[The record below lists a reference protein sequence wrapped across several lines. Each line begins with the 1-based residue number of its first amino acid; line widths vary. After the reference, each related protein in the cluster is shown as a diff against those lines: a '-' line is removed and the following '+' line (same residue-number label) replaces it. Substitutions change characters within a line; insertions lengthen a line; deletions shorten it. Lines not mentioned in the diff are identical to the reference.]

1 MENRLRGLLALMLCF
16 ILTVAPVAGAMASD
30 VSYREGYSDESSSAQ
45 EGDLI
50 SNGVYLGVGSGGIL
64 YHNGLY
70 NKDMTGEKDNDYH
83 VNETQEASAY
93 KEDLW
98 AAANI
103 KSDGWPYISLER
115 VNKII
120 DQIELGDNV
129 LLIMNGLQTIDSV
142 PGSITDRKNK
152 LESAVKDWDIE
163 GNILAFYQMGV
174 YAKDTPVERVMR
186 RVDYTGNGISILLP
200 YPEQTIAENWEK
212 YDFALFHM
220 NSNGNVEQIECTPSD
235 DGISFYARSFSPYA
249 LAYKLKADE
258 GDGGEGGTGDG
269 GNGDGGSGDGGSGDG
284 GSGDGGSGDGGN
296 DDGGSGDGG
305 SGDGGTGDGGTGDSG
320 TGDGGTGDGEDG
332 SVDDDQS
339 SVTDLPKTGDSSNLM
354 LWIVLSVM
362 ALAGVLYIV
371 RRRENA

>member
-64 YHNGLY
+64 YHNGIY
-70 NKDMTGEKDNDYH
+70 NKDMNGEKDNDYW

-93 KEDLW
+93 EKDLW

-115 VNKII
+115 VNMIVG
-120 DQIELGDNV
+120 QIELDDNV

-152 LESAVKDWDIE
+152 LESAVTDWDIE
-163 GNILAFYQMGV
+163 GKILAFYQMGV
-174 YAKDTPVERVMR
+174 YANVYANNTPVEGVMR
-186 RVDYTGNGISILLP
+186 RVDYNGNAIRIPLL
-200 YPEQTIAENWEK
+200 YPDQTIAENWEK

-220 NSNGNVEQIECTPSD
+220 NSNAGVEQIECTPSA
-235 DGISFYARSFSPYA
+235 DGISFYASSFSPYA
-249 LAYKLKADE
+249 LACKLKSAH
-258 GDGGEGGTGDG
+258 DGNDGGTGDG
-269 GNGDGGSGDGGSGDG
+269 GNGN
-284 GSGDGGSGDGGN
+284 N
-296 DDGGSGDGG
+296 DPSA
-305 SGDGGTGDGGTGDSG
+305 
-320 TGDGGTGDGEDG
+320 
-332 SVDDDQS
+332 
-339 SVTDLPKTGDSSNLM
+339 VTDLPKTGDSSNLM

-362 ALAGVLYIV
+362 ALAGVLYIS

>member
-30 VSYREGYSDESSSAQ
+30 ISYREGYSDESSSAQ

-50 SNGVYLGVGSGGIL
+50 SSGVYLGVGSGGIL
-64 YHNGLY
+64 YHDGIY
-70 NKDMTGEKDNDYH
+70 NKDMIGEKDNDYW

-115 VNKII
+115 VNMIVR
-120 DQIELGDNV
+120 QIELGDNV

-142 PGSITDRKNK
+142 PGSITDRKDR
-152 LESAVKDWDIE
+152 LESAVTTWDAE
-163 GNILAFYQMGV
+163 GKILAFYQMGV
-174 YAKDTPVERVMR
+174 YAKDTPVEGVMR
-186 RVDYTGNGISILLP
+186 RVEYNGDAIEIPLP
-200 YPEQTIAENWEK
+200 YPDQTIAENREK

-220 NSNGNVEQIECTPSD
+220 NSNAGVEQIECTPSD

-258 GDGGEGGTGDG
+258 GEGGTGDG
-269 GNGDGGSGDGGSGDG
+269 GNGDGGTGDGGSGDG
-284 GSGDGGSGDGGN
+284 GSGDGDTSDGGTGDGGTG
-296 DDGGSGDGG
+296 DGGSGDGG
-305 SGDGGTGDGGTGDSG
+305 SGDGGTGDGD
-320 TGDGGTGDGEDG
+320 TGDGEDG
-332 SVDDDQS
+332 SVDEGQS

-354 LWIVLSVM
+354 LWIALSVM

>member
-16 ILTVAPVAGAMASD
+16 ILTVAPISGAIAAD
-30 VSYREGYSDESSSAQ
+30 NISYREGYSDESSFAQ

-50 SNGVYLGVGSGGIL
+50 SSGVYLGVGSGGIL
-64 YHNGLY
+64 YHNGIY
-70 NKDMTGEKDNDYH
+70 NKEMTGEKDNDYH

-93 KEDLW
+93 EKDLW

-115 VNKII
+115 VNMIVG
-120 DQIELGDNV
+120 QIELGDNV

-142 PGSITDRKNK
+142 NKSIEDRRIALEDAAKNWEK
-152 LESAVKDWDIE
+152 LV
-163 GNILAFYQMGV
+163 FYQMGV
-174 YAKDTPVERVMR
+174 YAKDTPVEGVMR
-186 RVDYTGNGISILLP
+186 RVDYNGDAIRIPLL
-200 YPEQTIAENWEK
+200 YPDQTIAENWEK

-220 NSNGNVEQIECTPSD
+220 NSNAGVEQIECTPSA
-235 DGISFYARSFSPYA
+235 DGISFYASSFSPYA

-258 GDGGEGGTGDG
+258 GE
-269 GNGDGGSGDGGSGDG
+269 
-284 GSGDGGSGDGGN
+284 
-296 DDGGSGDGG
+296 
-305 SGDGGTGDGGTGDSG
+305 GGTGDGGTGDG
-320 TGDGGTGDGEDG
+320 GNDGGEDG
-332 SVDDDQS
+332 SVDDDPS

-362 ALAGVLYIV
+362 ALAGVLYIA

>member
-70 NKDMTGEKDNDYH
+70 NKDMTGEKDNDYW
-83 VNETQEASAY
+83 VNETQEAATY
-93 KEDLW
+93 EKDLW

-115 VNKII
+115 VNMIVG
-120 DQIELGDNV
+120 QIELGDNV
-129 LLIMNGLQTIDSV
+129 LLIMNGFQTIDSV
-142 PGSITDRKNK
+142 NKSIEDRRIALEDAAKNWEK
-152 LESAVKDWDIE
+152 LV
-163 GNILAFYQMGV
+163 FYQMGV
-174 YAKDTPVERVMR
+174 YANNTPVKGVMR
-186 RVDYTGNGISILLP
+186 RVDYNGDAIKIPLL
-200 YPEQTIAENWEK
+200 YPDQTIAENWEK

-220 NSNGNVEQIECTPSD
+220 NSNAGVEQIECTPSA
-235 DGISFYARSFSPYA
+235 DGISFYASSFSPYA

-258 GDGGEGGTGDG
+258 GDGGEGE
-269 GNGDGGSGDGGSGDG
+269 
-284 GSGDGGSGDGGN
+284 
-296 DDGGSGDGG
+296 GG
-305 SGDGGTGDGGTGDSG
+305 SGDGGTGNGNN
-320 TGDGGTGDGEDG
+320 
-332 SVDDDQS
+332 DQS
-339 SVTDLPKTGDSSNLM
+339 AVTDLPKTGDNSNLM
-354 LWIVLSVM
+354 LWIAFSVM
-362 ALAGVLYIV
+362 ALAGVLYIA